1 MKEWKYGVTYHKDGD
16 HIELYH
22 VPFWVTLV
30 ERLLDNTPI
39 LFLAGYVP
47 GGYKLFSKVIFW
59 LDEKREVVVS
69 IPATPEILAKVAPE
83 DEWLWGDDDGS
94 DDAGNGAGG

>member
-16 HIELYH
+16 HIELYN

-30 ERLLDNTPI
+30 ERFLDNTPI
-39 LFLAGYVP
+39 LFVAGYVP

-59 LDEKREVVVS
+59 LDEKREVIAS
-69 IPATPEILAKVAPE
+69 IPATPEILAKVAPD
-83 DEWLWGDDDGS
+83 DEWLWGDDNDP
-94 DDAGNGAGG
+94 DDAGNRAGG